1 MTSAGRLRD
10 PRKTL
15 YERGVDM
22 KKLATAFLS
31 GALALSIVLTGCA
44 GKQAQ
49 TEPEVET
56 TAEETEATEGGQ
68 LIVGGWTV
76 QTEVTKALTDE
87 QAELFAKG
95 MEGLVGVSYEPVA
108 ELATQLVSGRN
119 HAFLCTG
126 ETVTAEPV
134 TNWYVVVIYEDLD
147 GNAKVSNISQI
158 DITNM
163 QVTDQ
168 EVNTEVVGGW
178 DVVEPS
184 NAALLPEEAGTA
196 FAKAADAWVGV
207 SLNPIATLGTQLV
220 SGTNYLV
227 LCSGTTVT
235 AEPKT
240 SLYVATVYADLKGN
254 ASFSSVEQFY
264 LPGYVTGV

>member
-1 MTSAGRLRD
+1 
-10 PRKTL
+10 
-15 YERGVDM
+15 M
-22 KKLATAFLS
+22 KKLATMFLS
-31 GALALSIVLTGCA
+31 GALALSIVLAGCSG
-44 GKQAQ
+44 GKTQ
-49 TEPEVET
+49 TEAEPEAPVEESET
-56 TAEETEATEGGQ
+56 TETTEGNQ
-68 LIVGGWTV
+68 MILGGWTV
-76 QTEVTKALTDE
+76 QTDVTKTLTDE

-95 MEGLVGVSYEPVA
+95 MEGLVGVSYEPVT
-108 ELATQLVSGRN
+108 ELATQVVAGQN
-119 HAFLCTG
+119 HAFLCKG
-126 ETVTAEPV
+126 ETVTAEPI

-147 GNAKVSNISQI
+147 GNAKVSNIAQI
-158 DITNM
+158 DITNL

-168 EVNTEVVGGW
+168 EANAEVVGGW
-178 DVVEPS
+178 QIADVS
-184 NAALLPEEAGTA
+184 NAALLPEEAGVA
-196 FAKAADAWVGV
+196 FNKAAGAWTGV
-207 SLNPIATLGTQLV
+207 SLSPIATLGTQVV

>member
-1 MTSAGRLRD
+1 
-10 PRKTL
+10 
-15 YERGVDM
+15 M
-22 KKLATAFLS
+22 KKLATMFLS
-31 GALALSIVLTGCA
+31 GALALSIVLAGCSG
-44 GKQAQ
+44 GKTQ
-49 TEPEVET
+49 TEPESEAPVEESET
-56 TAEETEATEGGQ
+56 TETTEGNQ
-68 LIVGGWTV
+68 MILGGWTV
-76 QTEVTKALTDE
+76 QTEVTKTLTDE

-95 MEGLVGVSYEPVA
+95 MEGLVGVSYEPVT
-108 ELATQLVSGRN
+108 ELATQVVAGQN
-119 HAFLCTG
+119 HAFLCKG
-126 ETVTAEPV
+126 ETVTAEPI

-147 GNAKVSNISQI
+147 
-158 DITNM
+158 DITNL

-168 EVNTEVVGGW
+168 EANAEVVGGW
-178 DVVEPS
+178 QIADVS
-184 NAALLPEEAGTA
+184 NAALLPEEAGVA
-196 FAKAADAWVGV
+196 FNKAAGAWTGV
-207 SLNPIATLGTQLV
+207 SLSPIATLGTQVV